1 MTTVEPDRWLP
12 TFEQAR
18 DDGFEVFDWLA
29 AVDLSGREPGV
40 LEVVAHVIAP
50 PGDQGE
56 PPLRRLM
63 VRTRVPD
70 GTALASLTSVYA
82 GAAWHEREAHEMLG
96 LEVAGFDDGTGL
108 GMRSLLLS
116 DRAPGTPGRAG
127 VYLAPR
133 VETPWPGAAD
143 PGEVGRR
150 RNLPPGVPDPAA
162 TQDERS

>member
-1 MTTVEPDRWLP
+1 MTSVEPDRWSS

-18 DDGFEVFDWLA
+18 ADGFEVFDWLA

-40 LEVVAHVIAP
+40 LEVVAQVIAP
-50 PGDQGE
+50 PGDQ
-56 PPLRRLM
+56 PMRLLT

-70 GTALASLTSVYA
+70 GTALPSLTSVYA

-96 LEVAGFDDGTGL
+96 LEFSGFDDGTGL
-108 GMRSLLLS
+108 GMRRLLLS
-116 DRAPGTPGRAG
+116 DRAPATPGRAS

-143 PGEVGRR
+143 PADVGRR
-150 RNLPPGVPDPAA
+150 RNLPPGAPDPA
-162 TQDERS
+162 TGDQR